1 MNDINKKGM
10 KMVEPRI
17 VTTADRDHR
26 RLETLA
32 RDLDAPQPRTAPVR
46 RLEPD
51 HDMERELGE
60 VVDKSITDLAR
71 LSSEAV
77 MHQWET
83 TAQSV
88 EALGVDVKAMIG
100 KLRDEMARCDD
111 NLKRLA
117 ETAAEI
123 REQGKL
129 AQSLVERSS
138 MLSEDLRATCEG
150 LSKKLK
156 A

>member
-1 MNDINKKGM
+1 VK
-10 KMVEPRI
+10 
-17 VTTADRDHR
+17 
-26 RLETLA
+26 
-32 RDLDAPQPRTAPVR
+32 